1 MERRLARQRRFPE
14 TISTECAAAGL
25 SPSHL
30 THQLEVSR
38 NYACA
43 VNIVEM
49 GDRRSIMKNVIRV
62 RKEERSAQDAIELPD
77 SSPLHVRKSRR
88 LTLMSQSQAAAPAAA
103 PPMTDVRA
111 SSTTI
116 ADDVAAPMDLEDCV

>member
-1 MERRLARQRRFPE
+1 M
-14 TISTECAAAGL
+14 

-38 NYACA
+38 NSACA
-43 VNIVEM
+43 VTIVEM
-49 GDRRSIMKNVIRV
+49 GDRISIMNNVIRV